1 MKDDKILIYQVL
13 PRLLG
18 NTNSRNIKNGSID
31 QNGSG
36 KFNDI
41 TTLFLEKI
49 KKDGYT
55 HIWLI
60 GVLAHAS
67 TTDYSSYGIPKGF
80 PEIIKG
86 KAGSPYAVRDYYDVN
101 PDLAVDVENRIGEFD
116 SLINRIHSMGMKVII
131 DFIPNH
137 LARNYKS
144 INRPNG
150 VVDFGENDNID
161 VSFSPQN
168 NFYYLPN
175 QSLKLNFIDKDNSSS
190 DSYYK
195 EMPAKAT
202 GNDSFTSQ
210 PSIYDWYETVKLNYG
225 IDYLSGG
232 TKHFNPIPD
241 TWFKMKDILMYWS
254 EKKVDGFRCDMAEM
268 IPLEFWK
275 WIVPQIKN
283 SNPEI
288 IFIAEIYNPSLY
300 RPFLE
305 DNTFDYLYDK
315 VGVYDTI
322 REVATGCRPSSDISF
337 ALNNVGDIQT
347 KMVNFIENHD
357 EQRVA
362 SDFFLGNGE
371 RAKASMILSSCINT
385 NPVMV
390 YFGQELGEP
399 GMDEE
404 GFSGKDGRTTIF
416 DYWSI
421 NTIRRW
427 NNDGKWNNEQLTNQ
441 EKELKGFYSK
451 LISLCNTEESLSKGL
466 FYDLMPANYDNNHF
480 DSTKQFAFLR
490 GYQKELLLVVVNF
503 DNRAVEVLVNIPNHA
518 IDFFKFEQHDNL
530 VLKPLISDSAKII
543 NISNINSLRIRV
555 DQNSGEIYKVLAL

>member
-18 NTNSRNIKNGSID
+18 NTNSSNIKNGSID

-175 QSLKLNFIDKDNSSS
+175 QSLKLN
-190 DSYYK
+190 
-195 EMPAKAT
+195 
-202 GNDSFTSQ
+202 
-210 PSIYDWYETVKLNYG
+210 
-225 IDYLSGG
+225 
-232 TKHFNPIPD
+232 
-241 TWFKMKDILMYWS
+241 
-254 EKKVDGFRCDMAEM
+254 
-268 IPLEFWK
+268 
-275 WIVPQIKN
+275 
-283 SNPEI
+283 
-288 IFIAEIYNPSLY
+288 
-300 RPFLE
+300 
-305 DNTFDYLYDK
+305 
-315 VGVYDTI
+315 
-322 REVATGCRPSSDISF
+322 
-337 ALNNVGDIQT
+337 
-347 KMVNFIENHD
+347 
-357 EQRVA
+357 
-362 SDFFLGNGE
+362 
-371 RAKASMILSSCINT
+371 
-385 NPVMV
+385 
-390 YFGQELGEP
+390 
-399 GMDEE
+399 
-404 GFSGKDGRTTIF
+404 
-416 DYWSI
+416 
-421 NTIRRW
+421 
-427 NNDGKWNNEQLTNQ
+427 
-441 EKELKGFYSK
+441 
-451 LISLCNTEESLSKGL
+451 
-466 FYDLMPANYDNNHF
+466 
-480 DSTKQFAFLR
+480 
-490 GYQKELLLVVVNF
+490 
-503 DNRAVEVLVNIPNHA
+503 
-518 IDFFKFEQHDNL
+518 
-530 VLKPLISDSAKII
+530 
-543 NISNINSLRIRV
+543 
-555 DQNSGEIYKVLAL
+555 